1 MPAISEPEPATVR
14 ERYRAQV
21 RSEVKQAALAQLAQA
36 GPAGVSI
43 SAIGKQ
49 LGISGPGLYRYFAS
63 RDELLT
69 ELAIDA
75 YHDLADALAAA
86 AGHAPGPDP
95 RGRLEALAR
104 AYRSWALA
112 QPHRYRLL
120 FGPPLPGYDAHAQ
133 RLIDA
138 SWHAMNPLLGILG
151 EPGDR
156 ATAPPPEPLAS
167 QLAAWAK
174 PYDPGTSPAAALR
187 AVLVWSRLHGIV
199 SLEIA
204 GNFASMGID
213 PGQLFET
220 QLATLTAGPLPATC
234 RPAAG
239 LATQTAGRDPAAFA
253 ALVELAELAAIPVAE
268 PQSAVCA
275 SFPRTHPLHPAARPS
290 PGSSCSWTSSATGS
304 AARPGTR
311 RPRRPSP

>member
-1 MPAISEPEPATVR
+1 VSVIGEPEPPTIR

-21 RSEVKQAALAQLAQA
+21 RHEVKQAALAQLAQA

-69 ELAIDA
+69 ELVIDA
-75 YHDLADALAAA
+75 YHDLADALTGAVGRAS
-86 AGHAPGPDP
+86 GQDP
-95 RGRLEALAR
+95 PARLEVLAR

-138 SWHAMNPLLGILG
+138 AWAAMSLLLGILR
-151 EPGDR
+151 ELGDR
-156 ATAPPPEPLAS
+156 AAPPPPQPLAS
-167 QLAAWAK
+167 QLVAWAQAH
-174 PYDPGTSPAAALR
+174 DPGTSPATALHG
-187 AVLVWSRLHGIV
+187 VLIWSRLHGIV

-204 GNFASMGID
+204 GNFASMGVD

-220 QLATLTAGPLPATC
+220 QLAALT
-234 RPAAG
+234 
-239 LATQTAGRDPAAFA
+239 
-253 ALVELAELAAIPVAE
+253 
-268 PQSAVCA
+268 S
-275 SFPRTHPLHPAARPS
+275 
-290 PGSSCSWTSSATGS
+290 
-304 AARPGTR
+304 
-311 RPRRPSP
+311 

>member
-1 MPAISEPEPATVR
+1 MPAISGPGPATVR

-21 RSEVKQAALAQLAQA
+21 RAEVKQAALDQLAQA

-69 ELAIDA
+69 ELVVDA
-75 YHDLADALAAA
+75 YGDLADALAAA
-86 AGHAPGPDP
+86 ASHARGQDP
-95 RGRLEALAR
+95 RAWLKALAR

-120 FGPPLPGYDAHAQ
+120 FGPPLPGYDAHSQ

-138 SWHAMNPLLGILG
+138 SWQAMHLLLGIFREL
-151 EPGDR
+151 GDR
-156 ATAPPPEPLAS
+156 AAAPPPPPPQPLAS
-167 QLAAWAK
+167 QLAAWAQ
-174 PYDPGTSPAAALR
+174 PHDPGTSPAAALG
-187 AVLVWSRLHGIV
+187 AVLIWSRLHGIV

-220 QLATLTAGPLPATC
+220 
-234 RPAAG
+234 
-239 LATQTAGRDPAAFA
+239 
-253 ALVELAELAAIPVAE
+253 ELAA
-268 PQSAVCA
+268 
-275 SFPRTHPLHPAARPS
+275 L
-290 PGSSCSWTSSATGS
+290 TS
-304 AARPGTR
+304 
-311 RPRRPSP
+311 

>member
-1 MPAISEPEPATVR
+1 VSAIGEPEPATIR

-21 RSEVKQAALAQLAQA
+21 RREVKQAALDQLAQA

-49 LGISGPGLYRYFAS
+49 LGISGPGLYRYFAG

-69 ELAIDA
+69 ELVIDA

-86 AGHAPGPDP
+86 TSRAPGQDP
-95 RGRLEALAR
+95 HACLQALAR

-133 RLIDA
+133 RLVDA
-138 SWHAMNPLLGILG
+138 SWAAMNPLLVIVR
-151 EPGDR
+151 EFGDL
-156 ATAPPPEPLAS
+156 AAAPPPQPLAS
-167 QLAAWAK
+167 QLAAWAQ
-174 PYDPGTSPAAALR
+174 PHHPGTGPAAALR
-187 AVLVWSRLHGIV
+187 AVLIWSRLHGIV

-213 PGQLFET
+213 PGQLFEIE
-220 QLATLTAGPLPATC
+220 LAGLTA
-234 RPAAG
+234 
-239 LATQTAGRDPAAFA
+239 
-253 ALVELAELAAIPVAE
+253 
-268 PQSAVCA
+268 
-275 SFPRTHPLHPAARPS
+275 
-290 PGSSCSWTSSATGS
+290 
-304 AARPGTR
+304 
-311 RPRRPSP
+311 